1 MDRLFTRGV
10 CLSHRVSRRFRRI
23 NGSGKTKE
31 TLGAVESWRR
41 RISSSSFFKAP
52 WMTCGKDGGGVDQG
66 LTDTQVS

>member
-10 CLSHRVSRRFRRI
+10 CLSHRVSERFRGI
-23 NGSGKTKE
+23 NGSGKTRE

-41 RISSSSFFKAP
+41 RISSSFKAP
-52 WMTCGKDGGGVDQG
+52 WITRGKDGSGDDQG